1 MTDSSFDNT
10 VVKYRLYPFKSQELE
25 LFGVLETLREVHNEL
40 LERRINSWKWKHVS
54 LNGASQRADLARW
67 NGRSTRIYSSDA
79 LYYCGG
85 EPTVKMETLRRELR
99 RAVRD
104 AEERSEQPVNP
115 KTGHGLVHQA
125 SHHAYWLGVRD
136 GVKDALT
143 RSKRVPL

>member
-1 MTDSSFDNT
+1 MSKEAPAFRRGEGVRASARPTSS
-10 VVKYRLYPFKSQELE
+10 SM
-25 LFGVLETLREVHNEL
+25 
-40 LERRINSWKWKHVS
+40 RRR
-54 LNGASQRADLARW
+54 RAFT
-67 NGRSTRIYSSDA
+67 RSTRIYSSDA

-104 AEERSEQPVNP
+104 AEERSEQPANP